1 MYQIYHYM
9 TDNRSFLGN
18 QINPN
23 VIRQLLFLGILFFI
37 GYLIVNGLYFMV
49 SSFLGAITFYVILM
63 WPMKYLVIIKKWM
76 PWLAALVLMLL
87 SLVIMVIPFIY
98 LTTVAISKLL
108 PVVNNPTIINDV
120 FKTIHEYLLLHYNID
135 ILNADNVQSLSGQI
149 VPIAQKALGGT
160 FSALGNIFLMYLVL
174 YFMLVE
180 TRKVEHWLKKTLPFK
195 RANVKTIIG
204 EIRNLVYSNA
214 LGIPIVALIQGIS
227 GVIGYWIFGVDE
239 FLLMGILT
247 AISSVIPVVGTL
259 TVYLPLA
266 IYQFIVGGPFQGIG
280 VLLWGFIVIGSVDN
294 IARLLVQKKLADV
307 HPLITLLGVFLG
319 INLFGFIGIIFGPLL
334 ISVFFILLQIYID
347 EFGRSDANSEAAYFN
362 NDEDSF

>member
-1 MYQIYHYM
+1 M
-9 TDNRSFLGN
+9 TEKRSFLGN

-23 VIRQLLFLGILFFI
+23 VIRQLLFLGILFFT

-120 FKTIHEYLLLHYNID
+120 FKTIHDYLLLHYNID

-160 FSALGNIFLMYLVL
+160 FSALGNIFLMYLIL

-214 LGIPIVALIQGIS
+214 LGIPIVALI
-227 GVIGYWIFGVDE
+227 
-239 FLLMGILT
+239 
-247 AISSVIPVVGTL
+247 
-259 TVYLPLA
+259 
-266 IYQFIVGGPFQGIG
+266 
-280 VLLWGFIVIGSVDN
+280 
-294 IARLLVQKKLADV
+294 
-307 HPLITLLGVFLG
+307 
-319 INLFGFIGIIFGPLL
+319 
-334 ISVFFILLQIYID
+334 
-347 EFGRSDANSEAAYFN
+347 
-362 NDEDSF
+362 